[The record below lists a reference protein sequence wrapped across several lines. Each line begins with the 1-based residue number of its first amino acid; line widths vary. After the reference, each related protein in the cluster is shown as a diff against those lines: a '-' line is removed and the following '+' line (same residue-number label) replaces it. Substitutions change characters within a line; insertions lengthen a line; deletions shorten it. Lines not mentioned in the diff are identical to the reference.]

1 MIRSG
6 LQCLGLMMRGGGGC
20 LQGDDGGS
28 RVSRGCVG
36 DGFHYLVDWGELFKT
51 VKCFGWAKVRMG
63 LGNVLLDQTMVL
75 GLLFG

>member
-36 DGFHYLVDWGELFKT
+36 EGVDYFVDWGDYLKRLEKR
-51 VKCFGWAKVRMG
+51 VGY
-63 LGNVLLDQTMVL
+63 
-75 GLLFG
+75 